1 MAKRENIFTKQE
13 RICNETE
20 ITRLFEKG
28 ESFISYPVRVV
39 WIENNNDLSKGA
51 KVLISVSKKKLRH
64 AVDRNRVKRLVREA
78 YRLNKTVLSDVIAE
92 TGKSLSLCFIW
103 LPSDIIDFKKVERKM
118 TDALDRIAQKIS
130 NQSVSPEN
138 GRKKE

>member
-1 MAKRENIFTKQE
+1 MTKHENIFTKEE

-39 WIENNNDLSKGA
+39 WIVNNEDTTEIV

-78 YRLNKTVLSDVIAE
+78 YRLNKTVFCNAIAE
-92 TGKSLSLCFIW
+92 IGKSLSVCFIW
-103 LPSDIIDFKKVERKM
+103 LPSDTIDFKKVDRKI
-118 TDALDRIAQKIS
+118 TEALARISQKIS

-138 GRKKE
+138 GSRKE

>member
-1 MAKRENIFTKQE
+1 MTKHENIFTKEE
-13 RICNETE
+13 RICNEIE

-39 WIENNNDLSKGA
+39 WIVNNEDASKIV

-78 YRLNKTVLSDVIAE
+78 YRLNKTDFCNTVAE
-92 TGKSLSLCFIW
+92 TGKSLSVCFIW
-103 LPSDIIDFKKVERKM
+103 LPSDKIDFKKV
-118 TDALDRIAQKIS
+118 DRKIS
-130 NQSVSPEN
+130 EALARISEKMLNQSSSPEN
-138 GRKKE
+138 GSRKE

>member
-1 MAKRENIFTKQE
+1 MTIHENIFTKEE

-28 ESFISYPVRVV
+28 ESFISYPIRVV
-39 WIENNNDLSKGA
+39 WIENNEETTKIV

-78 YRLNKTVLSDVIAE
+78 YRLNKTAFRNAIAE

-103 LPSDIIDFKKVERKM
+103 LPSDTIDFKKVKRKM
-118 TDALDRIAQKIS
+118 TEALVRISQKIS
-130 NQSVSPEN
+130 NQSVSPDNEK
-138 GRKKE
+138 RKE